1 MSVDEVHAFSLSRQT
16 VDVQFTFLH
25 IVVQNYC
32 MIDLRRLQVL
42 RMVAHHGTVTAA
54 ARAMHLTPSAA
65 SLQIR
70 ELSRSLG
77 VPLLRPEGRGVRL
90 TPAAS
95 ALLAHADELEARW
108 EEAQAD
114 LAAYAAGE
122 GDPRPLRLCGFPSA
136 VAALLVPAAA
146 GLRTACPRLPVEIIE
161 TESPEAFELL
171 LAGDAD
177 LAVVNVTPA
186 VPAATD
192 RRFDQQALLDEPLDL
207 LVPAG
212 HKLAGRPS
220 VQLCDA
226 ARERW
231 VISRQGTEHH
241 DLTVIACTA
250 AGFAP
255 DVGHRAREW
264 FAVSAL
270 VANEF
275 GVALMPRLG
284 CIPPEHKVVRVPLH
298 GSPVPS
304 RRIVTAV
311 RCGSRE
317 YPSITQTLDALAG
330 IAAAI

>member
-1 MSVDEVHAFSLSRQT
+1 
-16 VDVQFTFLH
+16 
-25 IVVQNYC
+25 
-32 MIDLRRLQVL
+32 
-42 RMVAHHGTVTAA
+42 MVAHYGTVTAA
-54 ARAMHLTPSAA
+54 AQAMHLTPSAA

-70 ELSRSLG
+70 ELSRGLG
-77 VPLLRPEGRGVRL
+77 MPLLRQEGRGVRL
-90 TPAAS
+90 TTAAC

-122 GDPRPLRLCGFPSA
+122 GDPRTLRLCGFPSA
-136 VAALLVPAAA
+136 VAALLVPAAVR
-146 GLRTACPRLPVEIIE
+146 LRTAFPRLAVEITE
-161 TESPEAFELL
+161 AESPESFDLL

-177 LAVVNVTPA
+177 LAIVNVTPA
-186 VPAATD
+186 VPTPSD
-192 RRFDQQALLDEPLDL
+192 RRFDQQRLLDEPLDL

-212 HKLAGRPS
+212 HPLAGRAS
-220 VQLCDA
+220 VELGDA
-226 ARERW
+226 AGERW
-231 VISRQGTEHH
+231 VISRRGTEHH

-255 DVGHRAREW
+255 EVAHRAREW

-270 VANEF
+270 VSARF
-275 GVALMPRLG
+275 GIALMPRLG

-317 YPSITQTLDALAG
+317 YPSIRETLDALGG
-330 IAAAI
+330 IAAGV

>member
-1 MSVDEVHAFSLSRQT
+1 
-16 VDVQFTFLH
+16 
-25 IVVQNYC
+25 
-32 MIDLRRLQVL
+32 
-42 RMVAHHGTVTAA
+42 MVAHYGTVTAA
-54 ARAMHLTPSAA
+54 AHAMHLTPSAA

-77 VPLLRPEGRGVRL
+77 IPLLRPEGRGVRL
-90 TPAAS
+90 TPGAC
-95 ALLAHADELEARW
+95 ALLEHADELEARW

-114 LAAYAAGE
+114 LAAYAEGE

-136 VAALLVPAAA
+136 VAALLVPAAVR
-146 GLRTACPRLPVEIIE
+146 LRTACPRLPVHIIE
-161 TESPEAFELL
+161 AESPESFDLL
-171 LAGDAD
+171 FAGDAD

-186 VPAATD
+186 IPALSD
-192 RRFDQQALLDEPLDL
+192 RRFSQQPLLDEPLDL
-207 LVPAG
+207 LVPVG
-212 HKLAGRPS
+212 HQLAGQAS
-220 VQLCDA
+220 VQLSDA
-226 ARERW
+226 AGERW

-255 DVGHRAREW
+255 EVAHRAREW
-264 FAVSAL
+264 FAVSSL
-270 VANEF
+270 VAAGF

-304 RRIVTAV
+304 RRIMTAV

-317 YPSITQTLDALAG
+317 YPSIKETVDALTEIAG
-330 IAAAI
+330 RFCA